1 MMVRQIHVDEITQK
15 VKNMVMDAEYRLPE
29 DFIKALETAEA
40 FEESPTGKEIIE
52 TILQNARVS
61 STEQVAYCQD
71 TGYPVFFVE
80 IGQDVH
86 ITGGSIKDAIN
97 EGVRQATKE
106 GYLRAS
112 LAFDPV
118 FERKNTGDNTPALIY
133 FDVVPG
139 DKIKIKFAAKGG
151 GSENQS
157 KQIML
162 KPADGLEGVKKF
174 VLKTIANAGP
184 NACPPFTV
192 GVGIGGTF
200 DYSAVLAKKALF
212 RPIGE
217 RHPDPRIAML
227 EEELLGLANQLG
239 VGPLGFGGT
248 VTAVDIKIEIAPV
261 HIASLPVAVNIQ
273 CHANR
278 HNEIEI

>member
-1 MMVRQIHVDEITQK
+1 MREIHYDEVVEK
-15 VKNMVMDAEYRLPE
+15 VKNLVMDSEYKLPQ
-29 DFIKALETAEA
+29 DFIQAIQLSINK
-40 FEESPTGKEIIE
+40 EESPLGRE
-52 TILQNARVS
+52 ILQEILKNAEVAEK
-61 STEQVAYCQD
+61 EQVAYCQD

-80 IGQDVH
+80 VGQDIKIV
-86 ITGGSIKDAIN
+86 GGSLKEAIN
-97 EGVRQATKE
+97 EGVRKATKE

-112 LAFDPV
+112 LAYDPIFD
-118 FERKNTGDNTPALIY
+118 RKNTGDNTPALIY
-133 FDVVPG
+133 FDIVEG

-157 KQIML
+157 KQAML
-162 KPADGLEGVKKF
+162 KPADGLEGIKKF
-174 VLKTIANAGP
+174 ILQTIANAGP

-212 RPIGE
+212 RHIGE
-217 RHPDPRIAML
+217 RHPDPRIAAL
-227 EEELLGLANQLG
+227 EEELLNLANQLG

-248 VTAVDIKIEIAPV
+248 TTAVDVKIEIAPC

-273 CHANR
+273 CHAAR
-278 HNEIEI
+278 HKEVEI

>member
-1 MMVRQIHVDEITQK
+1 MREIHFDEIVEK
-15 VKNMVMDAEYRLPE
+15 VKNLVMDVEYKLPQ
-29 DFIKALETAEA
+29 DFIQAIKLSVDK
-40 FEESPTGKEIIE
+40 EESPLGKEILQE
-52 TILQNARVS
+52 ILKNAEVAEK
-61 STEQVAYCQD
+61 EQVAYCQD

-80 IGQDVH
+80 IGQDVKVV
-86 ITGGSIKDAIN
+86 GGSLKEAIN
-97 EGVRQATKE
+97 EGVRRATKE

-112 LAFDPV
+112 LAYDPIFD
-118 FERKNTGDNTPALIY
+118 RKNTGDNTPALIY
-133 FDVVPG
+133 FDIVEG

-157 KQIML
+157 KQAML

-174 VLKTIANAGP
+174 ILQTIANAGP

-212 RPIGE
+212 RHIGE
-217 RHPDPRIAML
+217 RHPDPRIAAL
-227 EEELLGLANQLG
+227 EEELLNLANQLG

-248 VTAVDIKIEIAPV
+248 TTAVDVKIEIAPC

-273 CHANR
+273 CHAAR
-278 HNEIEI
+278 HKEVEI

>member
-1 MMVRQIHVDEITQK
+1 V
-15 VKNMVMDAEYRLPE
+15 
-29 DFIKALETAEA
+29 EA
-40 FEESPTGKEIIE
+40 QT
-52 TILQNARVS
+52 
-61 STEQVAYCQD
+61 
-71 TGYPVFFVE
+71 
-80 IGQDVH
+80 
-86 ITGGSIKDAIN
+86 
-97 EGVRQATKE
+97 
-106 GYLRAS
+106 
-112 LAFDPV
+112 
-118 FERKNTGDNTPALIY
+118 ALIY
-133 FDVVPG
+133 FDIVPG

-217 RHPDPRIAML
+217 RHP
-227 EEELLGLANQLG
+227 
-239 VGPLGFGGT
+239 GG
-248 VTAVDIKIEIAPV
+248 KYPV
-261 HIASLPVAVNIQ
+261 SCKQ
-273 CHANR
+273 T
-278 HNEIEI
+278 